1 MTSRHKKEVLIN
13 INYQFNNTMRKDL
26 TKRKQQALQSH
37 QLIFDTASTL
47 FKKKGYDQT
56 TVGDIC
62 RKAGISTGAFY
73 HHFKSKDQVIAEE
86 YLKIDAFCKETFNAF
101 PAGMSAVEKLSIF
114 TRRMSQYI
122 AELGVT
128 LLKAVYYSEIG
139 PKKKKKFL
147 LDEKRPIFKIYK
159 QLVHEAQEKGEIR
172 TDLDETMIVDIIIK
186 CSRGNIYEWVLRN
199 GNFDYVEASQQI
211 LALFLSGLLPRET
224 IKGKSIQA
232 R

>member
-1 MTSRHKKEVLIN
+1 
-13 INYQFNNTMRKDL
+13 
-26 TKRKQQALQSH
+26 
-37 QLIFDTASTL
+37 
-47 FKKKGYDQT
+47 
-56 TVGDIC
+56 
-62 RKAGISTGAFY
+62 
-73 HHFKSKDQVIAEE
+73 
-86 YLKIDAFCKETFNAF
+86 
-101 PAGMSAVEKLSIF
+101 MSAVEKLSIF